1 VKFWTTERHG
11 AVCIA
16 TFSNPPRNY
25 LVKPAIDEFEQ
36 LIEQWRDPSIRAV
49 VIQSRP
55 EDAGFMTHYSVDELN
70 ELISDPATSRY
81 SAAIVRRYKVIFDR
95 LQALP
100 KVIIAALNGDT
111 MGGGFELTLACDLRI
126 GQKGDFRYGNPELR
140 VGLIPGAG
148 GTQRL
153 TRLIGLSRAVEWV
166 LRARIVQPEVAR
178 ELGLVH
184 EVVNDAPAR
193 ALELAEEIA
202 SFPPKAVENAKIALY
217 RGADTNLQ
225 AGFEIENMQWTEVM
239 QSDDAQLALRTYIAE
254 ELDSRRDWFES
265 ENSKNYPTYAGR

>member
-1 VKFWTTERHG
+1 MSAWSTTMSMAASEPRTTPNRQPTRKDTAVDFWTTEQRGHV
-11 AVCIA
+11 AVS

-25 LVKPAIDEFEQ
+25 LVKLAMDEFEQ
-36 LIEQWRDPSIRAV
+36 LVEQWRDPSIRAV

-55 EDAGFMTHYSVDELN
+55 DDAGFMTHYSVEELY
-70 ELISDPATSRY
+70 ELISDPSTARY
-81 SAAIVRRYKVIFDR
+81 SAAIVRHYKAIFDR

-184 EVVNDAPAR
+184 EVVDDAPAR

-202 SFPPKAVENAKIALY
+202 SFPPNAVEKAKIALY
-217 RGADTNLQ
+217 LGADTNLQ

-239 QSDDAQLALRTYIAE
+239 QSEDAQ
-254 ELDSRRDWFES
+254 
-265 ENSKNYPTYAGR
+265 